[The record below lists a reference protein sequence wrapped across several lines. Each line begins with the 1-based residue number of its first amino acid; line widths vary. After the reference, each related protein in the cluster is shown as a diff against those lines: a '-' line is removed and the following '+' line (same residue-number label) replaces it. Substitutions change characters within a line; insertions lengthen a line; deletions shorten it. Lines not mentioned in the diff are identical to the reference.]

1 MAEVQRQ
8 RDGGV
13 ASTKGIR
20 EAELETLLSSLDS
33 VGDDRP
39 GGDFF
44 ARTMPGLRRE
54 AELTG
59 QISRIV
65 KVYRLREVIAQV
77 GFTRFEA
84 AVSDVNGELALDV
97 SVRRSPSTSNGCRP
111 SRTAVKASSS
121 EAWSKPRIVSTGTF
135 DRPSTSASCVQTIL
149 CARST
154 SRTLCR
160 KSATSTARP
169 AMDACSW
176 LRVPA
181 SSATISWSGR
191 WWCRPSIRT
200 ARLSSRMREDVG
212 RTTRGGVGRNAPRA
226 RDGVAERPIGS
237 GDHANGARTRCAVP

>member
-1 MAEVQRQ
+1 MLSSPSGTKEGLADGGIMAEVQRQ

-20 EAELETLLSSLDS
+20 EAELEALLSSLDS

-44 ARTMPGLRRE
+44 ARTMPGLRRG

-97 SVRRSPSTSNGCRP
+97 SVRRSPSAMVAGR
-111 SRTAVKASSS
+111 R
-121 EAWSKPRIVSTGTF
+121 EPR
-135 DRPSTSASCVQTIL
+135 
-149 CARST
+149 
-154 SRTLCR
+154 
-160 KSATSTARP
+160 
-169 AMDACSW
+169 
-176 LRVPA
+176 
-181 SSATISWSGR
+181 
-191 WWCRPSIRT
+191 
-200 ARLSSRMREDVG
+200 
-212 RTTRGGVGRNAPRA
+212 
-226 RDGVAERPIGS
+226 
-237 GDHANGARTRCAVP
+237 